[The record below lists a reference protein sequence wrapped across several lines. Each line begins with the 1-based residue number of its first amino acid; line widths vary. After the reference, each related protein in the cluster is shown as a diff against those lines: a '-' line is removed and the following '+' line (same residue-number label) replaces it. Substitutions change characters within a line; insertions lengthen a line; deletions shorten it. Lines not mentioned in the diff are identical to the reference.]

1 MLERHEVEAFLTLAE
16 ELHFGRTAERLR
28 VSTARISQTIAK
40 LERRAG
46 VPLFNRTSRRV
57 ELTPVGQQLY
67 EDMRPAWDQISSA
80 FERTIASGRGL
91 TGTLRVAFVGAAGG
105 QLLVGATELFRQRQP
120 TCEVRLREAQMTDLM
135 PWLRHGET
143 DLALGTFPVDEPG
156 IATGPVLV
164 SEARMLAVPVG
175 HPFAC
180 RSSVCMEDLARVTL
194 LQLPDTLPGSLR
206 DDRTPR
212 TTPAGRPID
221 LGPTGATFTEI
232 LTLIGAGRGVFP
244 VGAQA
249 RRYYARPDVTYIPFS
264 DAPPLQWGL
273 LWRADNTTARVRAF
287 TQAAHDLIND
297 RT

>member
-28 VSTARISQTIAK
+28 VSTARISQTIAR

-67 EDMRPAWDQISSA
+67 EDLRPAWDQIGSA
-80 FERTIASGRGL
+80 FERTIAIGRGL

-105 QLLVGATELFRQRQP
+105 QLLAGATELFRQRQP

-135 PWLRHGET
+135 PWLRDGET

-175 HPFAC
+175 HPFAS
-180 RSSVCMEDLARVTL
+180 RPTVSMEDLARVTL
-194 LQLPDTLPGSLR
+194 LQLPDTLPDSLR
-206 DDRTPR
+206 DDRTPH
-212 TTPAGRPID
+212 TTPSGRPID
-221 LGPTGATFTEI
+221 LGPTGATFNEI

-249 RRYYARPDVTYIPFS
+249 RRYYARPDVAYIPFS

-297 RT
+297 RP